1 MPETNPLSVRT
12 GCGMAES
19 SGSAAAAKQSAS
31 RLCIT
36 SKGSANAYIG
46 TEYTNLSS
54 NGHDNYVY
62 RSEEAMEPSRTKP
75 NVFESIAAGAIG
87 GLIAALAMN
96 KFQAAVAA
104 VGESMSRIEHAREQ
118 TQEQQKQVSSGD
130 DATVKTANAIATAVF
145 HHKLTT
151 TEKKWAGPVVH
162 YGMGA
167 KLGALYGALAPSI
180 PIEAGAGMGYGA
192 AVWVGADE
200 IAVPLFG
207 LSKLP
212 VDTPL
217 SAHVNAL
224 ASHLVFGLVL
234 HFTRKM
240 VLS

>member
-1 MPETNPLSVRT
+1 
-12 GCGMAES
+12 
-19 SGSAAAAKQSAS
+19 
-31 RLCIT
+31 
-36 SKGSANAYIG
+36 
-46 TEYTNLSS
+46 
-54 NGHDNYVY
+54 
-62 RSEEAMEPSRTKP
+62 
-75 NVFESIAAGAIG
+75 VFESIAAGAIG

-96 KFQAAVAA
+96 KFQGAVTAI
-104 VGESMSRIEHAREQ
+104 GESMSSIEHAREQ
-118 TQEQQKQVSSGD
+118 THELKQKQESSGD

-151 TEKKWAGPVVH
+151 AEKKWAGPVVH

-192 AVWVGADE
+192 AVWLGADE
-200 IAVPLFG
+200 IAVSLFG

-217 SAHVNAL
+217 SSHVNAL

-234 HFTRKM
+234 HFTRKI